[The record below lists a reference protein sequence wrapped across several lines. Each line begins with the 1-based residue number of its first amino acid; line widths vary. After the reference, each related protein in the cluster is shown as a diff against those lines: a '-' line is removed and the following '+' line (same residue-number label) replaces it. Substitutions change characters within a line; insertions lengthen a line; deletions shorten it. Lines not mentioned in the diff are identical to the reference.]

1 MLILRSK
8 RKIHFKLNNCR
19 DLTISRAQMCLTNI
33 QVVVFN
39 IRDVKLISRP
49 HKRRIFQL
57 LTFSQATPTD
67 STSTVLDTLT

>member
-1 MLILRSK
+1 MLILKSK

-39 IRDVKLISRP
+39 IRDVKLISRV
-49 HKRRIFQL
+49 HKRRIIQL
-57 LTFSQATPTD
+57 LTFSLATPKD